1 MHGARTVI
9 QIERWW
15 YRIACVA
22 RIKNGTARVTK
33 DLPNRRCIAR
43 SFPNLARTAKK
54 THQPPKTLPV
64 DIGAVGRRRSQL
76 GTDLDLK

>member
-9 QIERWW
+9 QIERW

-33 DLPNRRCIAR
+33 DLPNMYRRCIAR

-54 THQPPKTLPV
+54 THQPPKTLPE
-64 DIGAVGRRRSQL
+64 DIGAVGRRTS
-76 GTDLDLK
+76 